1 MLLQL
6 QPRLVLQALDY
17 AAAARTRAEALDAA
31 AGGPCTLPLRQLV
44 LEAFKRH
51 GVPLSCSLGSLLPV
65 IDLHCPGVS
74 LVAPLRGVDTL
85 EPAVTRASPAASASQ
100 ETHRVSGT
108 AAGGGGG
115 GADDCSSSS
124 NNNKNQQAPHRG
136 EVRLIAQLSGLHAA
150 VGYCSSCFGSLLQ
163 QVDATADLA
172 LSFEQPGAAGTAAAA
187 ALCAPYGAAW
197 LHPDD
202 AAQLQLSQPGQSVGP
217 LGRRSLAT
225 NGGDGGGG
233 VGVHNLSV
241 AGQPAAAA
249 ASLGG
254 SSLLKMTAPSV
265 PLLHA
270 SRLWARMSAHV
281 PTEPAVNG
289 GEHTAAG
296 LTAAGVLLWLS
307 PWQLRLLSAAVDQLV
322 LEAGSLWQRMM
333 RNAAGPAAAADA
345 AAAPGVVKLPQT
357 QQVQQHTSSS
367 SSRSSSLGTTAPS
380 RATAGTSSNN
390 SQRTSLSMLLDL
402 PYCELLCFADLA
414 ACGGAADNGGG
425 RSGSSK
431 QSSARADG
439 VTSHRCDLF
448 CLVGLS
454 LLPHSH
460 SGDWGGGSMQLVV
473 PVPPLLQHSFARGY
487 NSWGQQLLLRP

>member
-65 IDLHCPGVS
+65 IDLRCPGVS

-115 GADDCSSSS
+115 GGGADGTSSSS
-124 NNNKNQQAPHRG
+124 SSNKNQQAPHRG

-225 NGGDGGGG
+225 NGGDGVGG
-233 VGVHNLSV
+233 VGGHGLSV
-241 AGQPAAAA
+241 AGQPAAE

-254 SSLLKMTAPSV
+254 TRPLRQPS
-265 PLLHA
+265 P
-270 SRLWARMSAHV
+270 SA
-281 PTEPAVNG
+281 
-289 GEHTAAG
+289 
-296 LTAAGVLLWLS
+296 
-307 PWQLRLLSAAVDQLV
+307 
-322 LEAGSLWQRMM
+322 
-333 RNAAGPAAAADA
+333 
-345 AAAPGVVKLPQT
+345 
-357 QQVQQHTSSS
+357 
-367 SSRSSSLGTTAPS
+367 
-380 RATAGTSSNN
+380 
-390 SQRTSLSMLLDL
+390 
-402 PYCELLCFADLA
+402 
-414 ACGGAADNGGG
+414 
-425 RSGSSK
+425 
-431 QSSARADG
+431 
-439 VTSHRCDLF
+439 
-448 CLVGLS
+448 
-454 LLPHSH
+454 
-460 SGDWGGGSMQLVV
+460 
-473 PVPPLLQHSFARGY
+473 PPLPTPPFFIVSDHEFMYCNCWIKHDTL
-487 NSWGQQLLLRP
+487 